1 MHECTSF
8 IRSQLRRTTNHVQL
22 IVQKL
27 RVHCA
32 TTGSQRL
39 EGRCYLLAQIVA
51 IQAAI
56 SPRST
61 EPPMT
66 AFTGTQACTGLSA
79 SPMKTQRQ
87 HGSKPV
93 PAFLTVGASSHHLT
107 PTTLLLTCPT
117 DLWRLEQAPLHRGI
131 LMRTK
136 GPAADT
142 SASTDSSADYS
153 LQILQVGR
161 VLHAVADRLA
171 CLLAQIVALQAAIS
185 PRSTE
190 PPMTTYTGTQAC
202 TGLSA
207 SPMRTQRQHGSTAA
221 TQPQHS

>member
-1 MHECTSF
+1 MRTKEPAADTSESTDSSAEYSLQ
-8 IRSQLRRTTNHVQL
+8 IQQVG
-22 IVQKL
+22 
-27 RVHCA
+27 RVLHA
-32 TTGSQRL
+32 VADGLAS
-39 EGRCYLLAQIVA
+39 LLAQIVV

-66 AFTGTQACTGLSA
+66 TYTGTQTRTGLSA
-79 SPMKTQRQ
+79 SPMRTQRQ
-87 HGSKPV
+87 HGSNPA

-117 DLWRLEQAPLHRGI
+117 DPWRLEQAPLHRGI

-153 LQILQVGR
+153 LQTLQVGR

-171 CLLAQIVALQAAIS
+171 CLLAQIVVIQAAHAHKRTES
-185 PRSTE
+185 SGAPR
-190 PPMTTYTGTQAC
+190 
-202 TGLSA
+202 
-207 SPMRTQRQHGSTAA
+207 RQLNKLRALYSHRLREGCKV
-221 TQPQHS
+221 